1 MGTGPRGGGWA
12 DRALGVGWSRG
23 GARGGVRGALALP
36 SNHRAWP
43 VLPWHLWQL
52 VTRARALAPLVF
64 QAGEGPEALGHPSSM
79 RARLGVPQERPLCLW
94 L

>member
-1 MGTGPRGGGWA
+1 MGRQGPWS
-12 DRALGVGWSRG
+12 GVEPGWSPG
-23 GARGGVRGALALP
+23 WSPGCP
-36 SNHRAWP
+36 SIHRAWP